1 MQISTTENLSFEE
14 RIALQASSLKKV
26 DTNAKPTLNRKAQ
39 SIDGLLLNEMENGN
53 INESE
58 YEIVKQNPENK
69 VNMLLKMKE
78 NNLSQS
84 SISALPLEEQLKLTS
99 AMLKP
104 IQKTAVKVSEKVLE
118 KERVQ
123 KEAQQNNKANN
134 LNYLAM
140 QIKLAI
146 NKENKNKITR
156 MRDLDSDQD
165 SSETETDSEELSD

>member
-1 MQISTTENLSFEE
+1 
-14 RIALQASSLKKV
+14 
-26 DTNAKPTLNRKAQ
+26 
-39 SIDGLLLNEMENGN
+39 
-53 INESE
+53 
-58 YEIVKQNPENK
+58 
-69 VNMLLKMKE
+69 MLLKMKE

-118 KERVQ
+118 QDRVQ

>member
-1 MQISTTENLSFEE
+1 
-14 RIALQASSLKKV
+14 
-26 DTNAKPTLNRKAQ
+26 
-39 SIDGLLLNEMENGN
+39 MENGN

-78 NNLSQS
+78 NNLSKS

>member
-1 MQISTTENLSFEE
+1 
-14 RIALQASSLKKV
+14 
-26 DTNAKPTLNRKAQ
+26 
-39 SIDGLLLNEMENGN
+39 MENGN

-78 NNLSQS
+78 NNLSKS

-165 SSETETDSEELSD
+165 SSETETDSEELSDWFRVADLIYQI

>member
-1 MQISTTENLSFEE
+1 
-14 RIALQASSLKKV
+14 
-26 DTNAKPTLNRKAQ
+26 
-39 SIDGLLLNEMENGN
+39 MENGN

-165 SSETETDSEELSD
+165 SSETETDSEELSDWFRVADLIYQI

>member
-1 MQISTTENLSFEE
+1 
-14 RIALQASSLKKV
+14 
-26 DTNAKPTLNRKAQ
+26 
-39 SIDGLLLNEMENGN
+39 MENGN

>member
-1 MQISTTENLSFEE
+1 
-14 RIALQASSLKKV
+14 
-26 DTNAKPTLNRKAQ
+26 
-39 SIDGLLLNEMENGN
+39 MENGN
-53 INESE
+53 MNESE

-165 SSETETDSEELSD
+165 SSETETDSEELSDWFRVADLIYQI